1 MAIYFFNYV
10 FFSHNNSLKFDTI
23 FRYLSNY
30 QNVSKIMML
39 FQKKFN
45 DGLRSL
51 TNTVNLKYTNQINFD
66 LTQYTD
72 LQDSIEK
79 NTGVNQ
85 FNLTKNDLALQI
97 TGWSCRSSK
106 ELNIEQAFVHSL
118 NGLSI
123 IGENQVDYSM
133 LMLSFDQVVSLT
145 SLELGW
151 IEGDNNVSLLAL
163 NSSEINCVTDNQW
176 PELLTSGWSPA
187 GEYFNLDCKGNGN
200 RVNLSRIISKHW
212 LIGSYNPNLYNF
224 YSNNTDQIYKYDK
237 FKLQS
242 VTVSVEN
249 IMIKARKFAENR
261 LF

>member
-1 MAIYFFNYV
+1 MP
-10 FFSHNNSLKFDTI
+10 
-23 FRYLSNY
+23 
-30 QNVSKIMML
+30 

-51 TNTVNLKYTNQINFD
+51 TNTVNLKYTNQIDFD
-66 LTQYTD
+66 LTRYAD
-72 LQDSIEK
+72 LQDSIDK
-79 NTGVNQ
+79 NTGFNQ
-85 FNLTKNDLALQI
+85 FKLTKNDIALQI

-106 ELNIEQAFVHSL
+106 ELNIEQALVRSL

-123 IGENQVDYSM
+123 VEENQVDYSM

-151 IEGDNNVSLLAL
+151 IEGDNNVSLIAL
-163 NSSEINCVTDNQW
+163 NSGEINCVLDKQW

-187 GEYFNLDCKGNGN
+187 GEYFNLDCKENSN
-200 RVNLSRIISKHW
+200 RVNLSRIVSKHW

-224 YSNNTDQIYKYDK
+224 YSNNTNQSYKYDK

-242 VTVSVEN
+242 VTVSIEN
-249 IMIKARKFAENR
+249 RMIKARKFAENR
-261 LF
+261 LL